1 MSINDRIVEISK
13 HEGLS
18 IAALARKIQV
28 ADQTVR
34 SVCVLQ
40 RNKPGYDFLA
50 NLVRAFEWLN
60 PTWLLTGVGEMEI
73 KDNRENLEYDS
84 NGNLKELIDYLKER
98 DQKIEQ
104 LIEEKTTWKVL
115 YEQMEL
121 KSARHKKGPE
131 NADP

>member
-1 MSINDRIVEISK
+1 MSINERIVEITK

-18 IAALARKIQV
+18 IAAFARKINI

-60 PTWLLTGVGEMEI
+60 PTWLLTGEGEMEI
-73 KDNRENLEYDS
+73 TSNRNEPGC
-84 NGNLKELIDYLKER
+84 NGSIRELIDYLRER
-98 DQKIEQ
+98 DLKIER
-104 LIEEKTTWKVL
+104 LIEEKTTWKVM
-115 YEQMEL
+115 YEQMEN
-121 KSARHKKGPE
+121 KAKERPHS
-131 NADP
+131 NT